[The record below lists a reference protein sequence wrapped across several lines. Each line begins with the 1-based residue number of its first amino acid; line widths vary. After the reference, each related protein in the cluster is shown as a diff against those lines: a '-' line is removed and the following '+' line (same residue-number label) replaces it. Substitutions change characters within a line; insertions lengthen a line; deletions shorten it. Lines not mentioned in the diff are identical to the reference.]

1 MRTTAP
7 RRRIVL
13 SVALLAVAGLLGV
26 PAHPAAAGLG
36 VAVPAGVPQAAPN
49 TPGPGDEGENPLI
62 RDVLQQTGQ
71 EYTKAKAKLDASKKR
86 QLELDLQ
93 LRRAEERLADLSGE
107 VGAVAAESY
116 RTGRLG
122 PVSALLNSISPDAFL
137 ERAQAMEL
145 LTVRDDQQLRDL
157 NAARAAAA
165 DAKAAIDAE
174 TREQQKQLAIIAKQK
189 QDAERAL
196 KQVGGQ
202 STGGF
207 VTINSPVA
215 SQAPRNSDGSWPSQ
229 SCSVNDPTTSG
240 CITPRTL
247 HALQEAKKA
256 GFTRFVS
263 CYRPGGPFEHP
274 KGRACDFSAERN
286 GFGGVAQGGD
296 RTYGNNLAA
305 FFVRNSSKLG
315 VLYVIWFKQIWFP
328 ATGWRAYHSGNGDP
342 SSDHTNHVHLSLL

>member
-1 MRTTAP
+1 MRRKTL
-7 RRRIVL
+7 RRRVAAP
-13 SVALLAVAGLLGV
+13 VALLVAVTGLLTT
-26 PAHPAAAGLG
+26 PAYATAAQPPRGLPAL
-36 VAVPAGVPQAAPN
+36 APPKP
-49 TPGPGDEGENPLI
+49 TPGDEGETPTI
-62 RDVLQQTGQ
+62 RDVLDQTGRQ
-71 EYTKAKAKLDASKKR
+71 YLDAKAKLDASKKR
-86 QLELDLQ
+86 QLELGLQ
-93 LRRAEERLADLSGE
+93 LRRAEDRLADLTGQ

-122 PVSALLNSISPDAFL
+122 PVTALLNSVSPDAFVQ
-137 ERAQAMEL
+137 RAQAIEL
-145 LTVRDDQQLRDL
+145 ISIRDDRQLREL
-157 NAARAAAA
+157 NAARSAAAK
-165 DAKAAIDAE
+165 AKTAIDAE
-174 TREQQKQLAIIAKQK
+174 AKEQEKQLAVIAKQR

-196 KQVGGQ
+196 RQVGGA

-207 VTINSPVA
+207 VNINSPVA

-247 HALQEAKKA
+247 HALQEAKRA

-286 GFGGVAQGGD
+286 SFGGVASGGD
-296 RTYGNNLAA
+296 RIYGNNLAA
-305 FFVRNSSKLG
+305 FFVRNSSRLG

-328 ATGWRAYHSGNGDP
+328 ATGWRAYHSGQGDP
-342 SSDHTNHVHLSLL
+342 SSDHTNHVHLSLI